1 MVSFVGGFCRFVA
14 ALNYKEK
21 QNQKKSTA
29 MKRTFLFLIIP
40 LFLLSCKQMEQSS
53 STADSQVSLT
63 WSFQGNNV
71 EGAYYSAAFVMKNLS
86 KQALNDQGWAL
97 YFNQQGLGVIDESVT
112 GNVSIK
118 HVNGDLLKIAPKE
131 GFNLEPGAT
140 VEIAYRKPGSMLLE
154 SESPLHP
161 YMVYMD
167 SEGVESTALS
177 IEDYQI
183 LPFPSL
189 EKFYPPDMGIVLPD
203 AAWVYEQNGPSSLL
217 KPEEIGKVIPSPVKE
232 SYSDMKMALYDDLAI
247 AYQTGLENEASYLAE
262 MMEELTGNTTRVTE
276 GTEGMPGTI
285 TLRTS
290 NSIKGKEAYQL
301 AATPEEG
308 IVISGNDPAGVFYG
322 IQSLL
327 SVIPPEVWGKSVSRL
342 EMDMVYLEDRP
353 AFSYRG
359 MHLDIARNFIE
370 AEDIKKL
377 IQVMA
382 FYKLNVLHLHMTD
395 DEGWRLEIP
404 SLPELTEVGA
414 YRGHT
419 MTQRDHLIPAYGSGP
434 DPSPEGNH
442 GSGYLSRSAF
452 IDLLKFARAHHI
464 KVIPEINFPGHARAA
479 IYAMEARYDR
489 LMEEGKQEEAEWY
502 RLIDPQDASVY
513 NSAQNFN
520 DNVICVCTE
529 GPYRLFE
536 TVVDD
541 VIEMYEEAG
550 HELDILNTGGDEV
563 PSGVWKGSP
572 ICQAF
577 MEENSE
583 YGKFENLQAYFGGRI
598 FEILQKK
605 GLVMAGWEEI
615 VMKKD
620 EDGSWIPNPEFVGTD
635 MLPLVWNSIYDNL
648 DLGNRLANAGFP
660 VILCNVTNFYFDLA
674 YTHHPA
680 ERGLYWGGFVNT
692 RSSFDFIPYDVF
704 KSTLEDKWGNPY
716 DPETAFVG
724 KEKLKPEAFERI
736 VGLQAELWSETVKGG
751 TMAEYY
757 YLPKLLGFAERAW
770 AGQASWG
777 SIEDLDKRVAA
788 MDADWNGFAN
798 IIGQRDLPRL
808 DYLFGGFSYRLPPPG
823 ALIKDGLL
831 HANIDFPGLTIRYT
845 SDGSEPGNE
854 SPVYEEPVK
863 VSGTVKMR
871 SFDTRGRG
879 SRVSVVEE

>member
-1 MVSFVGGFCRFVA
+1 
-14 ALNYKEK
+14 
-21 QNQKKSTA
+21 
-29 MKRTFLFLIIP
+29 MKRTFLLLFLP
-40 LFLLSCKQMEQSS
+40 FFLLSCKQMEQSS
-53 STADSQVSLT
+53 SSVESGVSLT
-63 WSFQGNNV
+63 WSFLGNHV
-71 EGAYYSAAFVMKNLS
+71 EEDYYGAAFSLTNLS
-86 KQALNDQGWAL
+86 EKALTDEGWAIF
-97 YFNQQGLGVIDESVT
+97 FNQQGLGVMDESVT
-112 GNVSIK
+112 AKVSIK
-118 HVNGDLLKIAPKE
+118 HINGDLIRIAPLE
-131 GFNLEPGAT
+131 GFHLEPGAT
-140 VEIAYRKPGSMLLE
+140 MEISYRKPGSMLLE
-154 SESPLHP
+154 SQAPLHP
-161 YMVYMD
+161 YIVYTD
-167 SEGVESTALS
+167 AEGEEISAVS
-177 IEDYQI
+177 IADYS
-183 LPFPSL
+183 LEAFPSL
-189 EKFYPPDMGIVLPD
+189 EKFYPPAMGVVLPD
-203 AAWVYEQNGPSSLL
+203 AAWVYAQNDPSTLL
-217 KPEEIGKVIPSPVKE
+217 KPEQIGKVIPSPKKQ
-232 SYSDMKMALYDDLAI
+232 SYSEMKMALYDDLAI
-247 AYQTGLENEASYLAE
+247 AYQPGLENEANYLAE
-262 MMEELTGNTTRVTE
+262 MLKKVTGNTTRVTE
-276 GTEGMPGTI
+276 GTQGMPGNI
-285 TLRTS
+285 TLLTS
-290 NSIKGKEAYQL
+290 TTVEGKEAYRL

-308 IVISGNDPAGVFYG
+308 IVITGNDPAGVFYG

-327 SVIPPEVWGKSVSRL
+327 SVLPPKTWAKPVSNL
-342 EMDMVYLEDRP
+342 EIDMVYLEDRP

-370 AEDIKKL
+370 PEDIKKL

-404 SLPELTEVGA
+404 SLPELTELGA

-419 MTQRDHLIPAYGSGP
+419 LSQRDHLIPAYGSGP
-434 DPSPEGNH
+434 DPQPEGNH

-452 IDLLKFARAHHI
+452 IELLQFAKAHHVQ
-464 KVIPEINFPGHARAA
+464 VIPEINFPGHARAA

-489 LMEEGKQEEAEWY
+489 LMKEGKQEEAEWY
-502 RLIDPQDASVY
+502 RLIDPEDASVY

-536 TVVDD
+536 TVVDE
-541 VIEMYEEAG
+541 VIGMYKEAG

-563 PSGVWKGSP
+563 PAGVWKGSP

-577 MEENSE
+577 MEENPE

-605 GLVMAGWEEI
+605 GLIMAGWEEI

-620 EDGSWIPNPEFVGTD
+620 EEGIWIPNPEFIGKD
-635 MLPLVWNSIYDNL
+635 MLPLVWNSIYENL

-660 VILCNVTNFYFDLA
+660 VILCNVNNFYFDLA

-692 RSSFDFIPYDVF
+692 RSSFDFVPFDVF

-724 KEKLKPEAFERI
+724 KEILKPEAHQRI
-736 VGLQAELWSETVKGG
+736 LGLQAELWSETVKGG

-777 SIEDLDKRVAA
+777 RIENLEQRVAA
-788 MDADWNGFAN
+788 MDKDWNAFAN
-798 IIGQRDLPRL
+798 IVGQRDLPRL
-808 DYLFGGFSYRLPPPG
+808 DYLFGGFAYRLPPPG
-823 ALIKDGLL
+823 ALIREGVL

-845 SDGSEPGNE
+845 TDGTEPGTD
-854 SPVYEEPVK
+854 SPVYEEPVE
-863 VSGTVKMR
+863 VNGPVKLR
-871 SFDTRGRG
+871 SFDKRGRG
-879 SRVSVVEE
+879 SRVSVID

>member
-1 MVSFVGGFCRFVA
+1 
-14 ALNYKEK
+14 
-21 QNQKKSTA
+21 

-40 LFLLSCKQMEQSS
+40 FYLLSCNQMEQNKSDE
-53 STADSQVSLT
+53 DSQVSLT
-63 WSFQGNNV
+63 WSFEGNHV
-71 EGAYYSAAFVMKNLS
+71 EEANYSAAFVLKNLGE
-86 KQALNDQGWAL
+86 QALSDKGWAL

-118 HVNGDLLKIAPKE
+118 HVNGDLIRIAPKE

-167 SEGVESTALS
+167 SEGEESTAIS
-177 IEDYQI
+177 IADYQI

-189 EKFYPPDMGIVLPD
+189 EKFYPPDMGIALPN
-203 AAWVYEQNGPSSLL
+203 AEWVYEQNGPSALL
-217 KPEEIGKVIPSPVKE
+217 MPEEIGKVIPRPVKE

-262 MMEELTGNTTRVTE
+262 MLKELTGNTTRVTE
-276 GTEGMPGTI
+276 GTDGMPGTI
-285 TLRTS
+285 TLRTRS
-290 NSIKGKEAYQL
+290 SIQGKEAYQL

-308 IVISGNDPAGVFYG
+308 IVITGSDPAAVFYG

-327 SVIPPEVWGKSVSRL
+327 SVLPPEAWGKSVSKL

-414 YRGHT
+414 FRGHT
-419 MTQRDHLIPAYGSGP
+419 FTQRDHLIPAYGSGP

-452 IDLLKFARAHHI
+452 IDLLKFARAHHVQ
-464 KVIPEINFPGHARAA
+464 VIPEINFPGHARAA
-479 IYAMEARYDR
+479 IYAMETRYDR
-489 LMEEGKQEEAEWY
+489 LMKEGKEEEAEWY
-502 RLIDPQDASVY
+502 RLIDPQDESVY

-520 DNVICVCTE
+520 DNVICVCKE

-536 TVVDD
+536 TVVDE
-541 VIEMYEEAG
+541 VIDMYREAG
-550 HELDILNTGGDEV
+550 HELNILNTGGDEV
-563 PSGVWKGSP
+563 PAGVWKGSP

-577 MEENSE
+577 MEENPE
-583 YGKFENLQAYFGGRI
+583 YGKFENLQAYFGSRI

-605 GLVMAGWEEI
+605 NLVMAGWEEI
-615 VMKKD
+615 VMKKN
-620 EDGSWIPNPEFVGTD
+620 EEGIWVPNPDFVGKD
-635 MLPLVWNSIYDNL
+635 MLPLVWNSIYENL

-716 DPETAFVG
+716 DPETAFIG
-724 KEKLKPEAFERI
+724 KEKLMPEAYERI
-736 VGLQAELWSETVKGG
+736 AGLQAQLWSETVKGG

-757 YLPKLLGFAERAW
+757 YLPKLIGFAERAW

-777 SIEDLDKRVAA
+777 IIEDLDKRVDA
-788 MDADWNGFAN
+788 MDNDWNAFAN
-798 IIGQRDLPRL
+798 IVGQRDLPRL
-808 DYLFGGFSYRLPPPG
+808 DYLFGGFNYRLPPPG
-823 ALIKDGLL
+823 AILKDGIL

-845 SDGSEPGNE
+845 TDGSEPGAD
-854 SPVYEEPVK
+854 SPVYEEPVE
-863 VSGTVKMR
+863 VGGTIKLK

-879 SRVSVVEE
+879 SRVSLVEE